1 MRVGGSRSLQL
12 SSGLKSW
19 FCHLPSVQT
28 PVSDLATWSLSLY
41 SYKEDNRMI
50 SVEFFFIWGL
60 IEITHDTLTW
70 RWYITC
76 LVFPHSMY
84 VRQDSR
90 LPPWLLLQGA
100 LLTVIRPPCSLYFFT
115 SHLGTFAFSS
125 TWNALTQIFRS
136 LAPSLQMSF
145 PLNAISS
152 ERTCLMPYWKY
163 LHCHHSHLPSFSPLT
178 LKFYF

>member
-50 SVEFFFIWGL
+50 SMEFFNLRIKRDNAWCPYLEVTYNLPSLSSQHVCQAGL
-60 IEITHDTLTW
+60 LPASLTPS
-70 RWYITC
+70 TGSSSHC
-76 LVFPHSMY
+76 DSASVFF
-84 VRQDSR
+84 
-90 LPPWLLLQGA
+90 
-100 LLTVIRPPCSLYFFT
+100 YFFT

-136 LAPSLQMSF
+136 RAPSLQMSF
-145 PLNAISS
+145 PLNVISS
-152 ERTCLMPYWKY
+152 ERICLMPYWKY